1 MKTTNKTKWQITS
14 DTIKLRDYQLKCLN
28 SIEKGLE
35 KYKAVL
41 IQVPTG
47 GGKTLIFNAYAL
59 NKTGNTLVLVHR
71 KELLFQTADKYKMIG
86 GDDSHIG
93 YIAQGVF
100 KTNRLTIGM
109 IQTVYKA
116 LSKIDFKYFDTV
128 IIDEAHH
135 SMASTWRTV
144 IETAKESGCK
154 IIGVTATPFR
164 TDEQQLKDLY
174 DELVFKLDISDL
186 IKAGHL
192 VSVVGKMVYIDADYS
207 KLKTSSNKSTGES
220 DYSAK
225 SIENVLNKEE
235 INKQVVEKWIELGE
249 NRKTIFFTVSIEHA
263 NALKSEFVK
272 NNITSECISSKLPAK
287 ERDNIIKKFA
297 AGDVKVLIN
306 VDILTEGFDDPSVQC
321 IALLRPTKSLSLYA
335 QIVGRG
341 VRLDNENGKKDCI
354 ILDFTGRNRKMSIVG
369 LGELFDL
376 PPELKEHIDKEGVSI
391 GSVETDEFE
400 ELSPEEIAS
409 GVEIKNTRELKVLIG
424 KNTEDFSFEGKESMK
439 YATKLSDGSYVLTC
453 GRNGKVLM
461 LKKETKRTNSIY
473 LNDKKI
479 KSKLP
484 ESYSWVVLSTLWK
497 HYKDDFAEDFAVNAH
512 DAPITHK
519 QKEILT
525 RAKEKGLIDK
535 IPDDMVSATNLISY
549 LVNNKQQGG
558 LIFNNPVGIQYH
570 KEDWNTAFRYSYKG
584 VSLNIAHAL
593 LLVLGLQIPAPKW
606 ITELKSDI
614 KNLSVSEFS
623 KINTENIK
631 NKLDLKEIERL
642 KNKRIMGFKVND
654 YIELDDKKLF
664 DFIKYFKNLSN
675 S

>member
-1 MKTTNKTKWQITS
+1 MKTINKTKWQVIS

-35 KYKAVL
+35 KHKSVL

-47 GGKTLIFNAYAL
+47 GGKTLIFNAYAF

-71 KELLFQTADKYKMIG
+71 KELLSQTADKYKMIG
-86 GDDSHIG
+86 GAEENIG
-93 YIAQGVF
+93 YIAQGILEI
-100 KTNRLTIGM
+100 NRLTVGM
-109 IQTVYKA
+109 MQTVYK
-116 LSKIDFKYFDTV
+116 SVGKINFKYFNTV

-135 SMASTWRTV
+135 SMASTWRAV

-154 IIGVTATPFR
+154 VIGVTATPFR

-186 IKAGHL
+186 IKEGHL
-192 VSVVGKMVYIDADYS
+192 VSVIGKMVYIDADYS

-225 SIENVLNKEE
+225 SIEKVLNKEE
-235 INKQVVEKWIELGE
+235 INKQVVQKWVELGE
-249 NRKTIFFTVSIEHA
+249 DRKTIFFTVSIEHA

-272 NNITSECISSKLPAK
+272 NNIKSECISSKLPTQ
-287 ERDNIIKKFA
+287 ERKDIIEKFKK
-297 AGDVKVLIN
+297 GEVKVLVN

-321 IALLRPTKSLSLYA
+321 VGLLRPTKSLSLYA

-341 VRLDNENGKKDCI
+341 IRLDNENGKKDCI

-391 GSVETDEFE
+391 GSVETDEIE
-400 ELSPEEIAS
+400 EDMLGAEEIGGS
-409 GVEIKNTRELKVLIG
+409 EPKMKRELKVLIG

-439 YATKLSDGSYVLTC
+439 YATKLADGSYVLTC
-453 GRNGKVLM
+453 GKNGKVLT

-484 ESYSWVVLSTLWK
+484 DSYSWVVLNTLWK
-497 HYKDDFAEDFAVNAH
+497 YYKDDFAEDFAVNSQ
-512 DAPITHK
+512 DAPITLR
-519 QKEILT
+519 QKDILA
-525 RAKEKGLIDK
+525 RAKEKGLIDN
-535 IPDDMVSATNLISY
+535 IPSDMVSATNLISY
-549 LVNNKQQGG
+549 LTNNKQQGG
-558 LIFNNPVGIQYH
+558 VIFNDPAGIQYH
-570 KEDWNTAFRYSYKG
+570 KEDWDSAFRYSYKG
-584 VSLNIAHAL
+584 VRLNIAHAL
-593 LLVLGLQIPAPKW
+593 LLVLGLRISAPKW
-606 ITELKSDI
+606 VTELKSGI
-614 KNLSVSEFS
+614 TKFSVSEFS
-623 KINTENIK
+623 KINTQNVK
-631 NKLDLKEIERL
+631 NKLDLKELEKL
-642 KNKRIMGFKVND
+642 KSNRIMGFKVNN
-654 YIELDDKKLF
+654 YVELTDAKLF
-664 DFIKYFKNLSN
+664 DFIKYFKNLN
-675 S
+675 